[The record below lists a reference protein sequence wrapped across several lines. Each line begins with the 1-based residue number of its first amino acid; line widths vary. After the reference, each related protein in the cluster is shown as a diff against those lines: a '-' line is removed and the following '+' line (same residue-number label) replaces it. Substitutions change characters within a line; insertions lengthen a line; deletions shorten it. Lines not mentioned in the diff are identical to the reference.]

1 MKYIVSVLSIGI
13 LLAGCGSSP
22 TVQSSKPVDE
32 QGLAIAE
39 LEKKEKLEFGDV
51 EATVNI
57 EVTIKEEDVP
67 LGSSVDEL
75 RAQYH
80 KKLTATTADIKGLA
94 PTSLMANVFLKT
106 KTDFSYTPVVIR
118 GKVLREIEVGKRE
131 VIHTFSTV
139 IDGPTIPGSGVPVTP
154 GNFPWEFKVDAF
166 QGLASLPETMLLH
179 VEVEAILLEPETD
192 LATLDLET
200 HAGSI
205 DNAGYL
211 LSNPL
216 RINHVPAIGKA
227 PATEAPAA
235 DAPAAEAPAT
245 EAPAAEAPA
254 AEAPA
259 AEAPATEAPATE
271 APVTEAPA
279 E

>member
-1 MKYIVSVLSIGI
+1 MKYIASILSIGI

-22 TVQSSKPVDE
+22 TVQTSKPVDE

-80 KKLTATTADIKGLA
+80 KKLTATTAEIKGLA
-94 PTSLMANVFLKT
+94 PTSLMTNIFLKT

-118 GKVLREIEVGKRE
+118 GKMLREIEIGKRD
-131 VIHTFSTV
+131 VIYTFSTV

-154 GNFPWEFKVDAF
+154 GDYTWEFKVDAF

-192 LATLDLET
+192 PATLDLET
-200 HAGSI
+200 FAGSI

-216 RINHVPAIGKA
+216 RINYVPAVGKA
-227 PATEAPAA
+227 T
-235 DAPAAEAPAT
+235 EAPAT
-245 EAPAAEAPA
+245 EAPATEAPA
-254 AEAPA
+254 T
-259 AEAPATEAPATE
+259 EAPATEAPATE
-271 APVTEAPA
+271 APVTDAPAAEAPVTEAPTAEAPA